1 MKPQFASIFL
11 IAGALALG
19 SPLASAVTSNNGIF
33 LSTSADGS
41 TELSNLSGEP
51 GEELVIAVP
60 EGANPPAATTNGNT
74 FLSTPR
80 IPQMTAPNS
89 GNTGSAVASMSIEPA
104 DAPQLSSNELYRNH
118 IQQQMHGS
126 LRNAANPA
134 VSRRYLMQSRP
145 PLAAMGR

>member
-11 IAGALALG
+11 IAGALVLG
-19 SPLASAVTSNNGIF
+19 SPLASAATSSNGIF
-33 LSTSADGS
+33 LNTSADGS
-41 TELSNLSGEP
+41 TELSNLSGES
-51 GEELVIAVP
+51 GEELAIAVP
-60 EGANPPAATTNGNT
+60 EGANPPATTGGNT

-80 IPQMTAPNS
+80 IPQMMAPNS
-89 GNTGSAVASMSIEPA
+89 GNTGSAAASQSVESS
-104 DAPQLSSNELYRNH
+104 DAPQLSSNEQYRNH